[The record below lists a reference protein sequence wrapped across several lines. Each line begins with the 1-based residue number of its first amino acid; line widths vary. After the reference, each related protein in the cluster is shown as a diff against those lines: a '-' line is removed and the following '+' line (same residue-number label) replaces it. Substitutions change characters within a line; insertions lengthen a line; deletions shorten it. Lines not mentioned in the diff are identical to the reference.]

1 MKFNTIDN
9 NETIAQLRVEL
20 YKKLSGPIDAMWEQ
34 LYIASAQ
41 HYTIEKD
48 SKTIGY
54 CCIDEVKS
62 LKQIFLIDDYIYL
75 TMQTI
80 NALINED
87 LICKASVSANEPIS
101 FNACLFYAKSMH
113 ANTFCFEYSNRAIKN
128 GTDIPIVPVS
138 KKDMPSVKAFFKNQI
153 GFDDT
158 FGYTENLVQR
168 KELYLVKE
176 GDSIVATSEC
186 RWSDSQVEFADLG
199 VIVSKDHQGKG
210 IATQILKQ
218 QIKRVLKA
226 NRKPICSTTL
236 DNVAS
241 KKAIEK
247 AGFHCSNII
256 FDLNFI
262 E

>member
-1 MKFNTIDN
+1 MKFSQIDN
-9 NETIAQLRVEL
+9 NETIAQLRVRL
-20 YKKLSGPIDAMWEQ
+20 YKKLRSPIDAMWEQ

-48 SKTIGY
+48 SKTIGF

-62 LKQIFLIDDYIYL
+62 LKQIFLIDDCTYL
-75 TMQTI
+75 MIPTI
-80 NALINED
+80 KALIGED
-87 LICKASVSANEPIS
+87 LICKASVSSNEPFS
-101 FNACLFYAKSMH
+101 FNACLFYSKSMQT
-113 ANTFCFEYSNRAIKN
+113 NTFCFEYSNRTLEN
-128 GTDIPIVPVS
+128 GTDLPIVPVAE
-138 KKDMPSVKAFFKNQI
+138 KDIPAVKAFFNNQI

-158 FGYTENLVQR
+158 FRYTENLVQR
-168 KELYLVKE
+168 KELYFVKE

-199 VIVSKDHQGKG
+199 VIVNKDYQGKG
-210 IATQILKQ
+210 IATQVLKQ

-256 FDLNFI
+256 FDINFI